1 MASRHCHHFSLVSDI
16 VAVVA
21 VVVAAV
27 FVVVNLST
35 SIIAFVHVVVNGYF
49 SLLISDH

>member
-16 VAVVA
+16 IVVVA

-35 SIIAFVHVVVNGYF
+35 SIIAFVHVVNGDF